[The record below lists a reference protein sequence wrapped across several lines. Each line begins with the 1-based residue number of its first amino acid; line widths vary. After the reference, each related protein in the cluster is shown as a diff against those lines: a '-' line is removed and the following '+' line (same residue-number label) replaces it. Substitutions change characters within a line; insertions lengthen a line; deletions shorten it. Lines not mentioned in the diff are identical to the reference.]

1 MLYMNIDLPTNRET
15 TLYVKTNFG
24 ANMPQG
30 ATERFVS
37 SPEEVYEVLEEGKSN
52 RHVAVTSKNN

>member
-1 MLYMNIDLPTNRET
+1 MHINLPTYRENNFIC
-15 TLYVKTNFG
+15 KTNSG
-24 ANMPQG
+24 PNMPQG

>member
-1 MLYMNIDLPTNRET
+1 
-15 TLYVKTNFG
+15 
-24 ANMPQG
+24 MPQG

-52 RHVAVTSKNN
+52 RHVAVTSKTIEISILGAILFFPQI